1 MRPSARLRALAL
13 VALAPSAALAAE
25 QAGVSAAVRGEV
37 VLARAQAAGN
47 PVRSGEPVFMQDM
60 LRSGPR
66 SGMQLMLL
74 DETTFTIGPESEIV
88 VDEFV
93 YDPQTGSGALG
104 ARVVKGVFRFVTGR
118 IAKTDS
124 GNVNVALPS
133 GNIGVR
139 GTIVA
144 GTADPV
150 TRSSLVV
157 LLGEGADNEA
167 GDEPGSIDVCNA
179 GACVEVT
186 RPGFGVRIDGPEFR
200 PSQAFRVDVPAVQAL
215 LQDVNDPG
223 GVQDA
228 LATSDAD
235 ESVTP
240 PRDRIDPAERR
251 QAKNARKELHRLDE
265 DDELT
270 NLASQDAIAQ
280 REIDTL
286 KEFRLAGVPNGP
298 TSYDQL
304 RSLSFGAIH
313 YAANGVPL
321 GSGGSYDFLLN
332 VDLGAQTF
340 GGGGSFLQVNGAR
353 NGTQPLAN
361 TVSYAGDQGL
371 ANFHIYTNSIV
382 GAGCVSNCSGDL
394 AVLPQNA
401 NGKIA
406 SEALHSLRVYDA
418 GGSQIDYGQGT
429 TAAMPGFQP

>member
-1 MRPSARLRALAL
+1 MRPSACLRALAL
-13 VALAPSAALAAE
+13 LALAPSVALAAE

-37 VLARAQAAGN
+37 VLARAQEAGN
-47 PVRSGEPVFMQDM
+47 PVRSGEPVFMQDL
-60 LRSGPR
+60 LRSGPN

-167 GDEPGSIDVCNA
+167 GDAPGSIDVCNA

-200 PSQAFRVDVPAVQAL
+200 PSQVFRVEAPAVQAL
-215 LQDVNDPG
+215 LQEVNDPG
-223 GVQDA
+223 GVHDRQQADRA
-228 LATSDAD
+228 SSDAVLAARITAG
-235 ESVTP
+235 SRAGIP
-240 PRDRIDPAERR
+240 P
-251 QAKNARKELHRLDE
+251 
-265 DDELT
+265 
-270 NLASQDAIAQ
+270 
-280 REIDTL
+280 
-286 KEFRLAGVPNGP
+286 G
-298 TSYDQL
+298 
-304 RSLSFGAIH
+304 
-313 YAANGVPL
+313 
-321 GSGGSYDFLLN
+321 
-332 VDLGAQTF
+332 
-340 GGGGSFLQVNGAR
+340 
-353 NGTQPLAN
+353 
-361 TVSYAGDQGL
+361 
-371 ANFHIYTNSIV
+371 
-382 GAGCVSNCSGDL
+382 
-394 AVLPQNA
+394 
-401 NGKIA
+401 
-406 SEALHSLRVYDA
+406 
-418 GGSQIDYGQGT
+418 
-429 TAAMPGFQP
+429 